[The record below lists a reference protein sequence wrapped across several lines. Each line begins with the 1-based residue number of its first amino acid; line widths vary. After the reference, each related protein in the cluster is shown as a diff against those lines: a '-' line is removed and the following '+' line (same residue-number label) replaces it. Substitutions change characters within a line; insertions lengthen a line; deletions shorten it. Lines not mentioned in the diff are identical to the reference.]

1 MLRLIGAGSYGEVWL
16 ARNTA
21 VGTARAIKVVYRK
34 RFKNDIPYAREFSG
48 IQKFEPV
55 SRDHEGF
62 VDILQIGRNDELG
75 YFYYIMEL
83 ADDAG
88 GDGRALS
95 TPGQSAPS
103 TIVPDSY
110 CPRTLAL
117 DLLRRGRLPVLE
129 CVQRGITLSMALE
142 YLHGLELVH
151 RDIKPSNVVF
161 IGGIPKLADI
171 GTVAEAGAAGS
182 LVGTEGFMAP
192 EGPGSPLADIYS
204 LGKVLYELSTNK
216 ESAQCPNPP
225 TNLAEF
231 SDHRKW
237 LELNEVVGRACN
249 PNPLRRYPSAVELR
263 GDLALL
269 LAGKSILRIRQRE
282 RMQKLF
288 LAAVALVLLISIG
301 WGGLQ
306 RLLTTRAE
314 RIRQALLREAQLA
327 RAGPRV
333 AGWTA
338 EHANR
343 LERAARIGVDAD
355 LRDQAIAGLA
365 GIDMRQVAELGG
377 SSSSVTFD
385 QAGNVWFGGVSG
397 SRNQRT
403 TNETARFWANGSNHL
418 EISPCSGDGPVGLFA
433 QGQPVQFVATKP
445 GRFALRMLRTGEVI
459 HEFSLAGNPTTGYNG
474 HAVLAMTSDAT
485 KVAAAV
491 AVSNNTTDTGR
502 FAVWDAGTGRELG
515 QREMRATAMAFSP
528 DGTLLATGEL
538 QGRAVLWTLPLVGE
552 PQILQSGRGEIES
565 LAFGPDQ
572 HAASSGVTNA
582 FPWLL
587 AVGDNTATIRIF
599 EIATKALRTKCLG
612 SSLECLSLAFSPD
625 GTLLASGGREAIHI
639 WDATTGGR
647 LLLNSGHSKL
657 SFFDNTRALA
667 FSPDGHRIAVAN
679 QSMWSPSALSVWD
692 FDEGRG
698 IRSLHG
704 LTSQARKLW
713 WSPNGRRLAAL
724 ADDWELAVWEMPG
737 GRLTHVVDMA
747 IGASPDNAALVFHP
761 DGSRIAF
768 AAGRDACLYDL
779 AAHRMMRSWQFPL
792 GFADALEFNG
802 QDRLIFVH
810 SEEDENGLRPPRM
823 WALYELPLAPGAQG
837 PRPIARQA
845 DTNWV
850 TWVTALPVG
859 GDYFLVGGGCP
870 TNQTNSAIQAWSFHT
885 GARLWEFPTTCA
897 YQEFGLDLE
906 PTATRAAFESGPYD
920 QGTLVSLPQGTC
932 LETMDI
938 FPNAISPSGKYYAW
952 VQKSGLHLSAAGHF
966 KDGVNLA
973 MDFGSNYPE
982 FSPDGRYLAW
992 ATHEGPLFVADLPEV
1007 ERRMRE
1013 FGWSRR

>member
-21 VGTARAIKVVYRK
+21 VGTARAVKVVYRK

-62 VDILQIGRNDELG
+62 VDILQIGRNDALG

-88 GDGRALS
+88 FDDRAS
-95 TPGQSAPS
+95 SPGQSAPS
-103 TIVPDSY
+103 TMMPDCY

-117 DLLRRGRLPVLE
+117 DLSRRGRLPVLE
-129 CVQRGITLSMALE
+129 CVQRGIALSMALE

-269 LAGKSILRIRQRE
+269 LAGKSIVRIRRRE
-282 RMQKLF
+282 RMQKL
-288 LAAVALVLLISIG
+288 LLTTAAVLLLVAIG

-314 RIRQALLREAQLA
+314 QTIRQELLREAQLA
-327 RAGPRV
+327 RAGPRA

-338 EHANR
+338 GQADR
-343 LERAARIGVDAD
+343 LERAARIRVDAD

-365 GIDMRQVAELGG
+365 GIDMSRVAELGG

-397 SRNQRT
+397 SRNHRT
-403 TNETARFWANGSNHL
+403 TNEPARFWVNGSDHL
-418 EISPCSGDGPVGLFA
+418 EISPCSGDGPVGLDD
-433 QGQPVQFVATKP
+433 QGQPVQFVATEP
-445 GRFALRMLRTGEVI
+445 GHFALRMLRTGEVI
-459 HEFSLAGNPTTGYNG
+459 HEFSLAGNPTTGYDG

-491 AVSNNTTDTGR
+491 AVSNNTTNTGR

-515 QREMRATAMAFSP
+515 QQEVRATAMAFSP
-528 DGTLLATGEL
+528 NGTLLATGEPE
-538 QGRAVLWTLPLVGE
+538 GRAVLWTLPQVAD
-552 PQILQSGRGEIES
+552 PQILECGRGEIES

-572 HAASSGVTNA
+572 HADSSGVTNV

-599 EIATKALRTKCLG
+599 EIATKALRAKCLG
-612 SSLECLSLAFSPD
+612 SSLECLSLAFCPD

-639 WDATTGGR
+639 WDATTGGQ
-647 LLLNSGHSKL
+647 LLLNGGQNKL
-657 SFFDNTRALA
+657 PNIDYTRALA
-667 FSPDGHRIAVAN
+667 FSPDGHRIVVAN
-679 QSMWSPSALSVWD
+679 QSLSSASALSVWD

-698 IRSLHG
+698 IRSLRG

-713 WSPNGRRLAAL
+713 WSPDGRRLAAL
-724 ADDWELAVWEMPG
+724 ADDWELGVWEMPE
-737 GRLTHVVDMA
+737 GRLTHVIDMA
-747 IGASPDNAALVFHP
+747 IGASTDNAALAFYP
-761 DGSRIAF
+761 DGRRIAF
-768 AAGRDACLYDL
+768 AAGRNACLYDL
-779 AAHRMMRSWQFPL
+779 ALRRKMRSWRFPL
-792 GFADALEFNG
+792 GYADALEFNG

-810 SEEDENGLRPPRM
+810 SEDEENGLRPPRM
-823 WALYELPLAPGAQG
+823 WALYELPLAPGAQE

-845 DTNWV
+845 DTNWA
-850 TWVTALPVG
+850 TWVTALPAG
-859 GDYFLVGGGCP
+859 RDYFLVGGGCW
-870 TNQTNSAIQAWSFHT
+870 TNKTNSAIQAWAIHT
-885 GARLWEFPTTCA
+885 GARLWEFPTTCR
-897 YQEFGLDLE
+897 YQQF
-906 PTATRAAFESGPYD
+906 
-920 QGTLVSLPQGTC
+920 
-932 LETMDI
+932 
-938 FPNAISPSGKYYAW
+938 
-952 VQKSGLHLSAAGHF
+952 
-966 KDGVNLA
+966 
-973 MDFGSNYPE
+973 
-982 FSPDGRYLAW
+982 
-992 ATHEGPLFVADLPEV
+992 
-1007 ERRMRE
+1007 
-1013 FGWSRR
+1013 